1 MDKKV
6 FVAVL
11 VVGILVV
18 TGLLVV
24 LSYNGMV
31 SKSQTVD
38 QDTSEIKNKYTTK
51 VQILGEL
58 LPQVRQYQQFEA
70 STLTNITALR
80 SQWMNAINN
89 SASSND
95 LINISSRLD
104 ANTTTLYNTFVATAE
119 AYPTLFSGTLVAQY
133 MGEVVDTNQQ
143 LSYARTQYN
152 GAVRD
157 YNSYV
162 KSFPNNLFAGS
173 FGYAERPYWG
183 TEFPGDALNT

>member
-38 QDTSEIKNKYTTK
+38 QDTSEIKNKYTAK

-162 KSFPNNLFAGS
+162 KSFPNNLLAGS

>member
-1 MDKKV
+1 MNKKM
-6 FVAVL
+6 FVMVL
-11 VVGILVV
+11 VFGLFVV
-18 TGLLVV
+18 TGLLMV
-24 LSYNGMV
+24 LSYNSMV

-38 QDTSEIKNKYTTK
+38 QDTSEIKNKYTAK

-70 STLTNITALR
+70 TTLTNITALR
-80 SQWMNAINN
+80 SQWMKAIND
-89 SASSND
+89 SAPSSS

-104 ANTTTLYNTFVATAE
+104 ANTTKIYNTFVATAE

-157 YNSYV
+157 YNSYI

-173 FGYAERPYWG
+173 FGYAERQYWA

>member
-1 MDKKV
+1 MNKKM
-6 FVAVL
+6 FVVVL
-11 VVGILVV
+11 VFGLFLV
-18 TGLLVV
+18 TGLLMV
-24 LSYNGMV
+24 LSYNSMV

-38 QDTSEIKNKYTTK
+38 QDTSEIKNKYTAK

-70 STLTNITALR
+70 TTLTNITALR
-80 SQWMNAINN
+80 SQWMKAIND
-89 SASSND
+89 SAPSSS

-104 ANTTTLYNTFVATAE
+104 ANTTKIYNTFVATAE

-157 YNSYV
+157 YNSYI

-173 FGYAERPYWG
+173 FGYAERQYWG

>member
-1 MDKKV
+1 MNKKM
-6 FVAVL
+6 FVL
-11 VVGILVV
+11 VLVFGLFVV
-18 TGLLVV
+18 TGLLMV
-24 LSYNGMV
+24 LSYNSMV

-38 QDTSEIKNKYTTK
+38 QDTSEIKNKYTVK

-70 STLTNITALR
+70 TTLTNITALR
-80 SQWMNAINN
+80 SQWMNAIND
-89 SASSND
+89 SAPSSS

-104 ANTTTLYNTFVATAE
+104 ANTTKIYNTFVATAE

-157 YNSYV
+157 YNSYI

-173 FGYAERPYWG
+173 FGYAERQYWG

>member
-1 MDKKV
+1 MNKKM
-6 FVAVL
+6 FVMVL
-11 VVGILVV
+11 VFGLFVV
-18 TGLLVV
+18 TGLLMV
-24 LSYNGMV
+24 LSYNSMV

-38 QDTSEIKNKYTTK
+38 QDTSEIKNKYTAK

-70 STLTNITALR
+70 TTLTNITALR
-80 SQWMNAINN
+80 SQWMKAIND
-89 SASSND
+89 SAPSSS

-104 ANTTTLYNTFVATAE
+104 ANTTKIYNTFVATAE

-157 YNSYV
+157 YNSYI

-173 FGYAERPYWG
+173 FGYAERQYWG

>member
-1 MDKKV
+1 MNKKM
-6 FVAVL
+6 FVVVL
-11 VVGILVV
+11 VFGLFVV
-18 TGLLVV
+18 TGLLMV
-24 LSYNGMV
+24 LSYNSMV

-38 QDTSEIKNKYTTK
+38 QDTSEIKNKYTVK

-70 STLTNITALR
+70 TTLTNITALR
-80 SQWMNAINN
+80 SQWMNAIND
-89 SASSND
+89 SAPSSS

-104 ANTTTLYNTFVATAE
+104 ANTTKIYNTFVATAE

-157 YNSYV
+157 YNSYI

-173 FGYAERPYWG
+173 FGYAERQYWG

>member
-1 MDKKV
+1 MNKKM
-6 FVAVL
+6 FVMVL
-11 VVGILVV
+11 VFGLFLV
-18 TGLLVV
+18 TGLLMV
-24 LSYNGMV
+24 LSYNSMV

-38 QDTSEIKNKYTTK
+38 QDTSEIKNKYTAK

-70 STLTNITALR
+70 TTLTNITALR
-80 SQWMNAINN
+80 SQWMKAIND
-89 SASSND
+89 SAPSSS

-104 ANTTTLYNTFVATAE
+104 ANTTKIYNTFVATAE

-157 YNSYV
+157 YNSYI

-173 FGYAERPYWG
+173 FGYAERQYWG